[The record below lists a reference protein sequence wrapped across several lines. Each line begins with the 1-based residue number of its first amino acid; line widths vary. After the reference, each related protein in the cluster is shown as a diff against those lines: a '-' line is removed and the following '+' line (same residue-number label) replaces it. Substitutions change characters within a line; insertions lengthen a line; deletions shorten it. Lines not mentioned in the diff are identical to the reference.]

1 MGVSAR
7 HDAQAFFACATAKPI
22 KTGGARKKSR
32 ASTAGRDARH
42 TILGRFTWSMS
53 EQHSDAADDYYP
65 LSVKRVIRET
75 ADSCSLVF
83 EIPVDLRDRFAYKA
97 GQFLTFRIPVAG
109 QPLLRCYSMSSS
121 PDTDPD
127 MKVTI
132 KRIVG
137 GRVSNWINDQVRE
150 GDILRASA
158 PAGRFCLR
166 DHQTPIIAFSGGSG
180 ITPVISIIK
189 TALAKTSRS
198 IKLLYANR
206 DADSI
211 IFAEELNDLHRRH
224 ASRLQIMHHLDNA
237 DGFIDLAALKRF
249 ISGNERSD
257 FYICGPGPFMDLV
270 EQALADQ
277 GVDRNTIFIERF
289 ISLPDNSVQPIID
302 EATALV
308 GQTLI
313 EDVVF
318 ISRRVKRRVPYRAG
332 DTLLEAAR
340 RASLRP
346 PASCESGNCGTCMA
360 RLKAGKAQMR
370 VNNVLTPAEVAQGYI
385 LTCQGRPTEPGTIV
399 DYD

>member
-1 MGVSAR
+1 M
-7 HDAQAFFACATAKPI
+7 T
-22 KTGGARKKSR
+22 
-32 ASTAGRDARH
+32 
-42 TILGRFTWSMS
+42 
-53 EQHSDAADDYYP
+53 EQHPEAAGEYYL

-83 EIPVDLRDRFAYKA
+83 EIPADLCDRFGYKA
-97 GQFLTFRIPVAG
+97 GQFLTFRIPVGG

-127 MKVTI
+127 MKVTV

-150 GDILRASA
+150 GDVLQATA

-166 DHQTPIIAFSGGSG
+166 DRNTPILAFSGSIG

-189 TALAKTSRS
+189 TALAATLRP

-206 DADSI
+206 GRDSI
-211 IFAEELNDLHRRH
+211 IFAKELDDLYRRC
-224 ASRLQIMHHLDNA
+224 ASRLQITHHLDNM
-237 DGFIDLAALKRF
+237 DGFIDLAALSRF

-257 FYICGPGPFMDLV
+257 FYICGPGPFMDLA
-270 EQALADQ
+270 ERALADRE
-277 GVDRNTIFIERF
+277 VDRNSIFIERF
-289 ISLPDNSVQPIID
+289 ISLSDNSVQPIFEED
-302 EATALV
+302 TV
-308 GQTLI
+308 QSGRTVI
-313 EDVVF
+313 EDVMFF
-318 ISRRVKRRVPYRAG
+318 IRRVRRRVSYRAG
-332 DTLLEAAR
+332 DTLLETAR
-340 RASLRP
+340 RAGLRP

-360 RLKAGKAQMR
+360 RLKAGKAEMR
-370 VNNVLTPAEVAQGYI
+370 VNNVLTPEEVAQGYV

>member
-1 MGVSAR
+1 MSDQ
-7 HDAQAFFACATAKPI
+7 HPD
-22 KTGGARKKSR
+22 
-32 ASTAGRDARH
+32 TAG
-42 TILGRFTWSMS
+42 
-53 EQHSDAADDYYP
+53 EYYP

-75 ADSCSLVF
+75 ADACSLVF
-83 EIPVDLRDRFAYKA
+83 EIPADLSDRFAYKA

-127 MKVTI
+127 LKVTV
-132 KRIVG
+132 KRIVE

-150 GDILRASA
+150 GDVLPATA

-166 DHQTPIIAFSGGSG
+166 DRATPIIAFSGGSG

-189 TALAKTSRS
+189 TALATTSRL

-206 DADSI
+206 DRDSI
-211 IFAEELNDLHRRH
+211 IFAEELDDICRGYT
-224 ASRLQIMHHLDNA
+224 SRLQIAHHLDNA

-257 FYICGPGPFMDLV
+257 FYICGPGRFMDLV
-270 EQALADQ
+270 EQALADRE
-277 GVDRNTIFIERF
+277 VDGKSIFIERF
-289 ISLPDNSVQPIID
+289 IPLPDNSVQPIFD
-302 EATALV
+302 EDTTV
-308 GQTLI
+308 GERRVI

-318 ISRRVKRRVPYRAG
+318 IIRRIKRRVSYRAG
-332 DTLLEAAR
+332 ETLLETAR
-340 RASLRP
+340 RAALRP

-360 RLKAGKAQMR
+360 RLKAGKAEMR
-370 VNNVLTPAEVAQGYI
+370 INNVLTPEELAQGYV

>member
-1 MGVSAR
+1 M
-7 HDAQAFFACATAKPI
+7 T
-22 KTGGARKKSR
+22 
-32 ASTAGRDARH
+32 
-42 TILGRFTWSMS
+42 
-53 EQHSDAADDYYP
+53 EQQPSDAGEYYP

-75 ADSCSLVF
+75 VDSCSLVL
-83 EIPVDLRDRFAYKA
+83 EIPVALRERFAYKA
-97 GQFLTFRIPVAG
+97 GQFLTFRIPVGG

-132 KRIVG
+132 KRIVK

-150 GDILRASA
+150 GDILQATA

-166 DHQTPIIAFSGGSG
+166 DHQTPVIAFSGGSG

-189 TALAKTSRS
+189 TALATTSRP

-206 DADSI
+206 DKDSI
-211 IFAEELNDLHRRH
+211 IFAQELDDLGRRY
-224 ASRLQIMHHLDNA
+224 ASRLQITHHLDNP

-257 FYICGPGPFMDLV
+257 FYVCGPGPFMDLV
-270 EQALADQ
+270 EQALADR

-289 ISLPDNSVQPIID
+289 ISLPDNSVQPIFD
-302 EATALV
+302 EDTALD

-318 ISRRVKRRVPYRAG
+318 IIRRVKRRVPYRAG

-360 RLKAGKAQMR
+360 RLKAGKAEMR
-370 VNNVLTPAEVAQGYI
+370 VNNVLTPEEVAQGYV

>member
-1 MGVSAR
+1 MTGQ
-7 HDAQAFFACATAKPI
+7 QAD
-22 KTGGARKKSR
+22 
-32 ASTAGRDARH
+32 TAG
-42 TILGRFTWSMS
+42 
-53 EQHSDAADDYYP
+53 EYYP

-83 EIPVDLRDRFAYKA
+83 EIPAGLRGSFAYKA
-97 GQFLTFRIPVAG
+97 GQFLTFRVPVAG
-109 QPLLRCYSMSSS
+109 EPLLRCYSMSSS

-127 MKVTI
+127 LKVTI
-132 KRIVG
+132 KRIVE
-137 GRVSNWINDQVRE
+137 GRVSNWINDQVSE
-150 GDILRASA
+150 GDILQASV

-166 DHQTPIIAFSGGSG
+166 ERNIPIVAFSGGSG

-189 TALAKTSRS
+189 TALATTSRP

-211 IFAEELNDLHRRH
+211 IFAKELDELCGRY
-224 ASRLQIMHHLDNA
+224 ASRLQIMHHLDNT
-237 DGFIDLAALKRF
+237 DGFIGPAALDRF

-270 EQALADQ
+270 EQALARR
-277 GVDRNTIFIERF
+277 GIDRNSIFIEHF
-289 ISLPDNSVQPIID
+289 ISLPDNSVQPILD
-302 EATALV
+302 T
-308 GQTLI
+308 QTVI

-318 ISRRVKRRVPYRAG
+318 IIRRGKHRVPYRRG
-332 DTLLEAAR
+332 DTLLETAR
-340 RASLRP
+340 RAGLRP

-370 VNNVLTPAEVAQGYI
+370 VNNVLTPEEVAQGYI

>member
-1 MGVSAR
+1 M
-7 HDAQAFFACATAKPI
+7 
-22 KTGGARKKSR
+22 
-32 ASTAGRDARH
+32 AGRHARPI
-42 TILGRFTWSMS
+42 ILSYFTWSMT
-53 EQHSDAADDYYP
+53 EQYPDATNQYYP
-65 LSVKRVIRET
+65 LSVKRVIQET

-83 EIPVDLRDRFAYKA
+83 EIPATLRDRFAYKA

-132 KRIVG
+132 KRIVE

-150 GDILRASA
+150 GDILQATA

-166 DHQTPIIAFSGGSG
+166 DRDTPIVAFSGGSA

-189 TALAKTSRS
+189 TALATTSRL

-206 DADSI
+206 DKDSI
-211 IFAEELNDLHRRH
+211 IFAKELDDLYRRYT
-224 ASRLQIMHHLDNA
+224 SRLQITHHLDNT

-270 EQALADQ
+270 EQGLADRA
-277 GVDRNTIFIERF
+277 VDRNTIFIERF
-289 ISLPDNSVQPIID
+289 ISLPDNSVQPIFD
-302 EATALV
+302 EDTAV
-308 GQTLI
+308 SVRTLI

-318 ISRRVKRRVPYRAG
+318 IIRRVRHRVSYRAG
-332 DTLLEAAR
+332 DTLLETAR
-340 RASLRP
+340 RAALRP
-346 PASCESGNCGTCMA
+346 PASCESGNCGTCTA
-360 RLKAGKAQMR
+360 RVKAGKVEMR
-370 VNNVLTPAEVAQGYI
+370 INNVLTPEEVAQGYV
-385 LTCQGRPTEPGTIV
+385 LTCQGRPTEPGTVV

>member
-1 MGVSAR
+1 MTK
-7 HDAQAFFACATAKPI
+7 QQP
-22 KTGGARKKSR
+22 
-32 ASTAGRDARH
+32 RDA
-42 TILGRFTWSMS
+42 G
-53 EQHSDAADDYYP
+53 EYYP

-75 ADSCSLVF
+75 ADSCSLVL
-83 EIPVDLRDRFAYKA
+83 EIPVALRERFAYKA

-127 MKVTI
+127 MKVTV
-132 KRIVG
+132 KRIVE
-137 GRVSNWINDQVRE
+137 GRVSNWVNDHVRE
-150 GDILRASA
+150 GDILQATA

-166 DHQTPIIAFSGGSG
+166 DHKTPVIAFSGGSG

-189 TALAKTSRS
+189 TTLATTSRP
-198 IKLLYANR
+198 IALLYANR
-206 DADSI
+206 DKDSI
-211 IFAEELNDLHRRH
+211 IFAKELDDLYRRH
-224 ASRLQIMHHLDNA
+224 ASRLQITHHLDNT

-257 FYICGPGPFMDLV
+257 FYVCGPGPFMDLV
-270 EQALADQ
+270 EQALADR

-289 ISLPDNSVQPIID
+289 ISLPDNSVQPIFD
-302 EATALV
+302 EDTALD
-308 GQTLI
+308 GQPLI
-313 EDVVF
+313 ADVVF
-318 ISRRVKRRVPYRAG
+318 IIRRVKRRVPYRAG

-360 RLKAGKAQMR
+360 RLKAGRAEMR
-370 VNNVLTPAEVAQGYI
+370 VNNVLSPEEVAQGYV